1 VVGKLT
7 NVLKFVKLKDGADK
21 GRFVEEMGILMVK
34 ESNKELFLSS
44 FSIKSTVPQFGSS
57 HHLSPSHVLWNII
70 LEGGIRPEEF
80 TEK

>member
-7 NVLKFVKLKDGADK
+7 NVLKFVKSKNGVDK
-21 GRFVEEMGILMVK
+21 SRFVEEMEILMVK

-44 FSIKSTVPQFGSS
+44 FSINSTVPQFRSS

-70 LEGGIRPEEF
+70 LEEGIKPKEF